1 MDTLQG
7 GCFCGAVR
15 YRTADRPSMVLLC
28 HCSMCR
34 RSAGA
39 PSVAWFTVPLA
50 GLQLSGDALTYH
62 RSSERS
68 RRGFCARCGT
78 SLTFVED
85 GLGDIGLTV
94 ASLDDPNQ
102 LPIERHIFVPDKLA
116 WVSLEPGLPCHVR
129 DSGSPELPTPDVGT

>member
-1 MDTLQG
+1 MDTLDG

-15 YRTADRPSMVLLC
+15 YHTADRPSAVVLC

-39 PSVAWFTVPLA
+39 SSVAWFTVPLA
-50 GLQLSGDALTYH
+50 GLQLAGETLTYH
-62 RSSERS
+62 RSSEHS
-68 RRGFCARCGT
+68 KRGFCARCGT
-78 SLTFVED
+78 SLTFTDEGAGEID
-85 GLGDIGLTV
+85 LTV

-129 DSGSPELPTPDVGT
+129 DSGSPVLPAGERG